1 MSTSLVLFQSMDY
14 FSDEKPGMAEVCV
27 CWGRTQGGQTVGSNK
42 RFISLVRQPS
52 EEVVIQRTSQIENIV
67 LIYGELGK

>member
-1 MSTSLVLFQSMDY
+1 MKNLGWQRF
-14 FSDEKPGMAEVCV
+14 VCV
-27 CWGRTQGGQTVGSNK
+27 CWGRTQDGKTVESNK

-67 LIYGELGK
+67 LIY

>member
-1 MSTSLVLFQSMDY
+1 MLG
-14 FSDEKPGMAEVCV
+14 ENPG
-27 CWGRTQGGQTVGSNK
+27 WKTVGSNK

-67 LIYGELGK
+67 LIYVELGK